1 MALRLLS
8 LLTSGIASRQTC
20 EICRGECRGPLPLCP
35 GCIAQL
41 PWIRRGCASCG
52 EPMTTGHPLCF
63 RCQQHPLPFAEVII
77 PLRYAYPVDQWIG
90 FYKYQSKPGMARWLS
105 RLLQARVEQHM
116 QHRPTLITGVPM
128 HPQKQR
134 ERGYNQSLLLARHLA
149 RALELPFDAHLL
161 QKPKVTSHQRT
172 LNAASRRLN
181 LQGAFNVR
189 ENSSWGRANPLPIEG
204 QHIAVVDDVV
214 TTGATSAE
222 IAQCLLDAGAASVS
236 LWALAKTQLHTP
248 QA

>member
-1 MALRLLS
+1 MATDHS
-8 LLTSGIASRQTC
+8 LCL
-20 EICRGECRGPLPLCP
+20 
-35 GCIAQL
+35 
-41 PWIRRGCASCG
+41 
-52 EPMTTGHPLCF
+52 
-63 RCQQHPLPFAEVII
+63 RCQQHSLPFTEVII
-77 PLRYAYPVDQWIG
+77 PLRYTYPVDQWIG
-90 FYKYQSKPGMARWLS
+90 FYKYQSMPGMAHWLS
-105 RLLQARVEQHM
+105 LLLLAHLEQRLQR
-116 QHRPTLITGVPM
+116 RPTLITGVPM

-134 ERGYNQSLLLARHLA
+134 ERGYNQSLLLARQLA
-149 RALELPFDAHLL
+149 RALDLPFEARLL

-189 ENSSWGRANPLPIEG
+189 EHRGWGRAKPLPIEG

-222 IAQCLLDAGAASVS
+222 IAQCLLGAGAASVS
-236 LWALAKTQLHTP
+236 LWALAKTPLHTP